1 MRKGEV
7 TKTAILDAALHMAA
21 VDGLEG
27 ITIGELAERLA
38 MSKSG
43 VFARFGSR
51 EQLQLDVLLAY
62 EEKFVDAVLRPAL
75 TQPRGLPR
83 LRAIMHNWLE
93 HSAQEAQTGCIWISG
108 ASEFD
113 DKPGQVRDLL
123 VLMVQRWHNELAR
136 AIGLAC
142 SEQHLTARLDT
153 EQLVFE
159 LYGLNLVVH
168 HHGRLLRNTQAL
180 ARARESLERLFVT
193 YGANPHLAQTAA

>member
-1 MRKGEV
+1 MKKGEV
-7 TKTAILDAALHMAA
+7 TKAAILDAALHIAA
-21 VDGLEG
+21 MDGLEG
-27 ITIGELAERLA
+27 ITIGALAERLA

-51 EQLQLDVLLAY
+51 EELQLEVLRAY
-62 EEKFVDAVLRPAL
+62 ETKFVDAVLRPAL
-75 TQPRGLPR
+75 TQARGLPR
-83 LRAIMHNWLE
+83 LRTIMHNWLE
-93 HSAQEAQTGCIWISG
+93 HSALEAQTGCIWISG

-113 DKPGQVRDLL
+113 DRPGPVRDLL

-142 SEQHLTARLDT
+142 TQQHLTVQLDV